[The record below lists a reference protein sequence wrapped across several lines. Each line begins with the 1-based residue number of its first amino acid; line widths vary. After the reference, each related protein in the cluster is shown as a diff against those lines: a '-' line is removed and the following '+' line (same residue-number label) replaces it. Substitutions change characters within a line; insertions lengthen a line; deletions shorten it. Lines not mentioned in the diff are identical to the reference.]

1 MAKAEISQEGAPIAV
16 RMQLKSAPVEQ
27 RKEILSKYF
36 DKAFTAQEMLDAN
49 PDLDIKGLGGMDQLF
64 YLENGQMK
72 LVDPPGFIQSVF
84 PLKIDLGDIAE
95 SGRDVASTIGG
106 GLGGT
111 AALVAGQ
118 AGPQALTPEEIYTV
132 PAAAA
137 VGAET
142 AGNLYDMSIAAM
154 TPGGIDRGSPVEQM
168 GRTTT
173 NLGLEF
179 AGGRLGDMATRGF
192 NTAIQKGTQRLS
204 GIMPGQ
210 RADDFS
216 KLNIDGT
223 AATLTGRPSVA
234 NLEESLGGSLFAA
247 DIIGASRDK
256 LLKQLSDT
264 TDKIANK
271 FGAPAGSKEEVGAV
285 IRQGALAAFDKIEDK
300 KTKLYDAAYDAAGSV
315 NVNFQNLR
323 TLKAELE
330 SELAQAPQSL
340 KGSLGPAI
348 AQIDVILKDA
358 AQNNG
363 LLPLQA
369 MRSVRTALG
378 KTIGKPI
385 PGAIR
390 IMKQGDE
397 RLPSIYKSLTADI
410 SEAVSDASPDAARLL
425 RRADDYTRFTAKENL
440 AVIDKI
446 SKRGLDSQ
454 VFDFAV
460 FGSAKGGQ
468 RIRDVFKNLSRDER
482 DAVSSSVIS
491 QLGYRGN
498 ASEGAEWSARTFI
511 TNWQRLD
518 KNAKQVLFGAPRFR
532 EVAKE
537 LNSLARVAKVT
548 AERAAADNVS
558 RTGNVLTTSGQ
569 LLPLLAA
576 GGLALGGQ
584 FEAAQTAL
592 GVGTTTILAPR
603 YAAKL
608 MTSPKFLRWLKSTAQ
623 VANKGVNPLSVQLG
637 RLAILPGKDPELA
650 EAVNAFV
657 ANMQANITGQ

>member
-1 MAKAEISQEGAPIAV
+1 MAKANIDQTGAPIAI
-16 RMQLKSAPVEQ
+16 RMQLSSAPQGQ
-27 RKEILSKYF
+27 RKDILSKYF
-36 DKAFTAQEMLDAN
+36 PQAFTAAEMLEAN
-49 PDLDIKGLGGMDQLF
+49 PDLDIEKLGGNEQLF
-64 YLENGQMK
+64 YLDNNVMK

-84 PLKIDLGDIAE
+84 PPKIDVGDIAE
-95 SGRDVASTIGG
+95 AGRDVVSTIGG

-111 AALVAGQ
+111 AAFLAGQ
-118 AGPQALTPEEIYTV
+118 AGPQIATPEEIYTV
-132 PAAAA
+132 PLAAAL
-137 VGAET
+137 GAET
-142 AGNLYDMSIAAM
+142 AGQLYDTTMSM
-154 TPGGIDRGSPVEQM
+154 FTPGGIDRGGPVQQL
-168 GRTTT
+168 GQAAQ
-173 NLGLEF
+173 NLSTEF
-179 AGGRLGDMATRGF
+179 AGGRLGDMATRGVK
-192 NTAIQKGTQRLS
+192 TAIQKGTQRLS
-204 GIMPGQ
+204 GISPGQ
-210 RADDFS
+210 RADDFAN
-216 KLNIDGT
+216 LGIDGT

-256 LLKQLSDT
+256 LLKQLTDT
-264 TDKIANK
+264 TDKIAKK
-271 FGAPAGSKEEVGAV
+271 FGSPAGSKEEVGAV
-285 IRQGALAAFDKIEDK
+285 IRQGALASFDKIEAK
-300 KTKLYDAAYDAAGSV
+300 KTQLYDEAYNAASGI

-330 SELAQAPQSL
+330 TELAQAPESL

-369 MRSVRTALG
+369 IRSVRTALG
-378 KTIGKPI
+378 KTIGKPV

-390 IMKQGDE
+390 VMKQGDE
-397 RLPSIYKSLTADI
+397 RLPSIYKAVTDDI
-410 SEAVSDASPDAARLL
+410 GASVSNASPNAARLL
-425 RRADDYTRFTAKENL
+425 RKADDYTRYTAKENL
-440 AVIDKI
+440 AVIDTI

-454 VFDFAV
+454 VFDFAI

-468 RIRDVFKNLSRDER
+468 RIREVFKNLGRDER
-482 DAVSSSVIS
+482 DAVSASVIS

-498 ASEGAEWSARTFI
+498 ASEGAEWSARTFL

-537 LNSLARVAKVT
+537 LNSLARLAKVT
-548 AERAAADNVS
+548 AERGAADNVS
-558 RTGNVLTTSGQ
+558 RSGAVLTTAGQ
-569 LLPLLAA
+569 IFPLLAA
-576 GGLALGGQ
+576 GGLAIYDQ
-584 FEAAQTAL
+584 PEAAKSAFAI
-592 GVGTTTILAPR
+592 GASTILAPR

-608 MTSPKFLRWLKSTAQ
+608 MTSPKFLRWIKSTAQ

-637 RLAILPGKDPELA
+637 RLAALPGKDGELG

-657 ANMQANITGQ
+657 LNLQDSITGQ

>member
-1 MAKAEISQEGAPIAV
+1 MASAEINKEGAPMAI
-16 RMQLKSAPVEQ
+16 RMQLASAPKEQ
-27 RKEILSKYF
+27 RKSILSRYYGS
-36 DKAFTAQEMLDAN
+36 AFTAEELVKAN
-49 PDLDIKGLGGMDQLF
+49 PKLNIDDLGGMDQLF
-64 YLENGQMK
+64 YLDGGQMK
-72 LVDPPGFIQSVF
+72 LVDPPGFIESVF
-84 PLKIDLGDIAE
+84 PPKLDLGDIAE
-95 SGRDVASTIGG
+95 GGREVASTIGA

-111 AALVAGQ
+111 AALLAGQ
-118 AGPQALTPEEIYTV
+118 AGPQVALPEEIYTV

-142 AGNLYDMSIAAM
+142 AGNLFDMSIAAM

-168 GRTTT
+168 SRTTT

-179 AGGRLGDMATRGF
+179 AGGRLGDMATRGV

-216 KLNIDGT
+216 KVGIDGT
-223 AATLTGRPSVA
+223 AATLTGSPSVA

-256 LLKQLSDT
+256 LLRQLSET

-271 FGAPAGSKEEVGAV
+271 FGPPAGSKEEVGEV
-285 IRQGALAAFDKIEDK
+285 IRQGALAAFDKIEAK
-300 KTKLYDAAYDAAGSV
+300 KTQLYDAAYDAAGNV

-348 AQIDVILKDA
+348 EQIDVILKDA
-358 AQNNG
+358 TQNNG

-369 MRSVRTALG
+369 IRSVRTALG

-390 IMKQGDE
+390 VMKQGDE
-397 RLPSIYKSLTADI
+397 KLPSIYSALSKDI
-410 SEAVSDASPDAARLL
+410 DQAVEAASPDAARLL
-425 RRADDYTRFTAKENL
+425 RKANDYTRFTAKENL

-446 SKRGLDSQ
+446 SKRGLPSQ

-460 FGSAKGGQ
+460 FGSAKGGK
-468 RIRDVFKNLSRDER
+468 RIRDVFKNLNRDER
-482 DAVSSSVIS
+482 DAVSASVIS

-537 LNSLARVAKVT
+537 LNSLARLAKIT

-584 FEAAQTAL
+584 SEAAQTAL

-637 RLAILPGKDPELA
+637 RLAVLPGKDPELA

>member
-1 MAKAEISQEGAPIAV
+1 MAKANIDQTGAPIAI
-16 RMQLKSAPVEQ
+16 RMQLSSAPQGQ
-27 RKEILSKYF
+27 RKDILSKYF
-36 DKAFTAQEMLDAN
+36 PQAFTAAEMLEAN
-49 PDLDIKGLGGMDQLF
+49 PDLDIEKLGGNEQLF
-64 YLENGQMK
+64 YLDNNVMK

-84 PLKIDLGDIAE
+84 PPKIDVGDIAE
-95 SGRDVASTIGG
+95 AGRDVVSTIGG

-111 AALVAGQ
+111 AAFLAGQ
-118 AGPQALTPEEIYTV
+118 AGPQIATPEEIYTV
-132 PAAAA
+132 PLAAAL
-137 VGAET
+137 GAET
-142 AGNLYDMSIAAM
+142 AGQLYDTTMSM
-154 TPGGIDRGSPVEQM
+154 FTPGGIDRGGPVQQL
-168 GRTTT
+168 GQAAQ
-173 NLGLEF
+173 NLSTEF
-179 AGGRLGDMATRGF
+179 AGGRLGDMATRGVK
-192 NTAIQKGTQRLS
+192 TAIQKGTQRLS
-204 GIMPGQ
+204 GISPGQ
-210 RADDFS
+210 RADDFAN
-216 KLNIDGT
+216 LGIDGT

-256 LLKQLSDT
+256 LLKQLTDT
-264 TDKIANK
+264 TDKIAKK
-271 FGAPAGSKEEVGAV
+271 FGSPAGSKEEVGAV
-285 IRQGALAAFDKIEDK
+285 IRQGALASFDKIEAK
-300 KTKLYDAAYDAAGSV
+300 KTQLYDEAYNAASGI

-330 SELAQAPQSL
+330 TELAQAPESL

-369 MRSVRTALG
+369 IRSVRTALG
-378 KTIGKPI
+378 KTIGKPV

-390 IMKQGDE
+390 VMKQGDE
-397 RLPSIYKSLTADI
+397 RLPSIYKAVTDDI
-410 SEAVSDASPDAARLL
+410 GASVSNASPNAARLL
-425 RRADDYTRFTAKENL
+425 RKADDYTRYTAKENL

-454 VFDFAV
+454 VFDFAI
-460 FGSAKGGQ
+460 FGSTKGGQ
-468 RIRDVFKNLSRDER
+468 RIREVFKNLGRDER
-482 DAVSSSVIS
+482 DAVSASVIS

-498 ASEGAEWSARTFI
+498 ASEGAEWSARTFL

-537 LNSLARVAKVT
+537 LNSLARLAKVT
-548 AERAAADNVS
+548 AERGAADNVS
-558 RTGNVLTTSGQ
+558 RSGAVLTTAGQ
-569 LLPLLAA
+569 IFPLLAA
-576 GGLALGGQ
+576 GGLAIYDQ
-584 FEAAQTAL
+584 PEAAKSAFAI
-592 GVGTTTILAPR
+592 GASTILAPR

-608 MTSPKFLRWLKSTAQ
+608 MTSPKFLRWIKSTAQ

-637 RLAILPGKDPELA
+637 RLAALPGKDGELG

-657 ANMQANITGQ
+657 LNLQDSITGQ

>member
-210 RADDFS
+210 RAEDFS
-216 KLNIDGT
+216 KLGIDAT

>member
-1 MAKAEISQEGAPIAV
+1 MANAEINQDGAPMAI
-16 RMQLKSAPVEQ
+16 RMQLASAPAGQ

-36 DKAFTAQEMLDAN
+36 GEAFTAQEMLDAN
-49 PDLDIKGLGGMDQLF
+49 PGLDIKGLGGMDQLF

-84 PLKIDLGDIAE
+84 PLKIDVGDIAE
-95 SGRDVASTIGG
+95 AGRDVASTIGG

-111 AALVAGQ
+111 AAFLAGQ

-142 AGNLYDMSIAAM
+142 AGVLYDMSIAAM
-154 TPGGIDRGSPVEQM
+154 TPGGIDRGTPIEQM
-168 GRTTT
+168 NRTTT

-179 AGGRLGDMATRGF
+179 AGGRLGDMTTRGV
-192 NTAIQKGTQRLS
+192 NTAIQKGVQRIS
-204 GIMPGQ
+204 GITPGQ
-210 RADDFS
+210 RADDFA

-256 LLKQLSDT
+256 LLKQLSET

-285 IRQGALAAFDKIEDK
+285 IKQGALAAFDKIAVK
-300 KTKLYDAAYDAAGSV
+300 KTQLYDAAYDAAGDV

-369 MRSVRTALG
+369 IRSVRTALG
-378 KTIGKPI
+378 KTIGKAV

-390 IMKQGDE
+390 VMKQGDE
-397 RLPSIYKSLTADI
+397 RLPSIYKAVTADI
-410 SEAVSDASPDAARLL
+410 GAAVSNASPDAARLL
-425 RRADDYTRFTAKENL
+425 RKADDYTRYTAKENL
-440 AVIDKI
+440 AVIDTI

-454 VFDFAV
+454 VFDFAI

-468 RIRDVFKNLSRDER
+468 RIREVFKNLGRDER
-482 DAVSSSVIS
+482 DAVSASVIS

-498 ASEGAEWSARTFI
+498 ASEGAEWSARTFL

-537 LNSLARVAKVT
+537 LNSLARLAKVT
-548 AERAAADNVS
+548 AERGAADNVS
-558 RTGNVLTTSGQ
+558 RTGNMLTTSGQ
-569 LLPLLAA
+569 LLPLFAA

-584 FEAAQTAL
+584 PEAAQTAL
-592 GVGTTTILAPR
+592 GVGATTILAPR

-637 RLAILPGKDPELA
+637 RLAVLPGKDPELA

-657 ANMQANITGQ
+657 SNIQANIAGQ

>member
-1 MAKAEISQEGAPIAV
+1 MTKAKISQEGAPIAV
-16 RMQLKSAPVEQ
+16 RMQLASAPAGQ
-27 RKEILSKYF
+27 KKEILSKYF
-36 DKAFTAQEMLDAN
+36 GEAFTAQEMLDAN
-49 PDLDIKGLGGMDQLF
+49 PGLDIKGLGGMDQLF

-84 PLKIDLGDIAE
+84 PPKIDVGDIAE
-95 SGRDVASTIGG
+95 AGRDVASTIGG

-111 AALVAGQ
+111 AAFLAGQ

-498 ASEGAEWSARTFI
+498 ASEGAE
-511 TNWQRLD
+511 
-518 KNAKQVLFGAPRFR
+518 
-532 EVAKE
+532 
-537 LNSLARVAKVT
+537 
-548 AERAAADNVS
+548 
-558 RTGNVLTTSGQ
+558 
-569 LLPLLAA
+569 
-576 GGLALGGQ
+576 
-584 FEAAQTAL
+584 
-592 GVGTTTILAPR
+592 
-603 YAAKL
+603 
-608 MTSPKFLRWLKSTAQ
+608 
-623 VANKGVNPLSVQLG
+623 
-637 RLAILPGKDPELA
+637 
-650 EAVNAFV
+650 
-657 ANMQANITGQ
+657 

>member
-1 MAKAEISQEGAPIAV
+1 
-16 RMQLKSAPVEQ
+16 MQLSSAPAGQ

-36 DKAFTAQEMLDAN
+36 EKAFTAQEMLDAN

-72 LVDPPGFIQSVF
+72 LVDPPGFIQSVI
-84 PLKIDLGDIAE
+84 PPKIDFGDIAE
-95 SGRDVASTIGG
+95 AGRDVASTIGG
-106 GLGGT
+106 GLAGT

-118 AGPQALTPEEIYTV
+118 AGPQALLPEEIYTV

-142 AGNLYDMSIAAM
+142 AGNLYDMSVAAM
-154 TPGGIDRGSPVEQM
+154 TPGGIDRGTPIEQIN
-168 GRTTT
+168 RTAG
-173 NLGLEF
+173 NLALET
-179 AGGRLGDMATRGF
+179 AGGRLGDMATRGVK
-192 NTAIQKGTQRLS
+192 TAIQKGTQRLS
-204 GIMPGQ
+204 GITPGQ
-210 RADDFS
+210 RADDFAQ
-216 KLNIDGT
+216 LGIDGT

-234 NLEESLGGSLFAA
+234 NLEESLGSSLFAA

-256 LLKQLSDT
+256 LLKQLTDT
-264 TDKIANK
+264 NDKIARK
-271 FGAPAGSKEEVGAV
+271 FGSPAGSKEEVGAV
-285 IRQGALAAFDKIEDK
+285 IRQGALAAFDKIGAK
-300 KTKLYDAAYDAAGSV
+300 KTQLYDAAYDAAGSV

-330 SELAQAPQSL
+330 SELAQAPGSL

-348 AQIDVILKDA
+348 SQIDVILKDA

-369 MRSVRTALG
+369 IRSVRTALG
-378 KTIGKPI
+378 KTIGKPV

-390 IMKQGDE
+390 VMKQGDE
-397 RLPSIYKSLTADI
+397 RLPSIYKAVTADI
-410 SEAVSDASPDAARLL
+410 GASVNNASPNAARLL
-425 RRADDYTRFTAKENL
+425 RKADDYTRYTAKENL
-440 AVIDKI
+440 AVIDTI

-454 VFDFAV
+454 VFDFAI

-468 RIRDVFKNLSRDER
+468 RIREVFKNLGRDER
-482 DAVSSSVIS
+482 DAVSASVIS

-498 ASEGAEWSARTFI
+498 ASEGAEWSARTFL

-537 LNSLARVAKVT
+537 LNSLARLAKVT
-548 AERAAADNVS
+548 AERGAADNVS
-558 RTGNVLTTSGQ
+558 RSGAVLTTAGQ
-569 LLPLLAA
+569 IFPLLAA
-576 GGLALGGQ
+576 GGLAIYDQ
-584 FEAAQTAL
+584 PEAAKSAFAI
-592 GVGTTTILAPR
+592 GASTILAPR

-608 MTSPKFLRWLKSTAQ
+608 MTSPKFLRWIKSTAQ

-637 RLAILPGKDPELA
+637 RLAALPGKDGELG

-657 ANMQANITGQ
+657 LNLQDSITGQ

>member
-1 MAKAEISQEGAPIAV
+1 MAKANIDQTGAPIAI
-16 RMQLKSAPVEQ
+16 RMQLSSAPQGQ
-27 RKEILSKYF
+27 RKDILSKYF
-36 DKAFTAQEMLDAN
+36 PQAFTAAEMLEAN
-49 PDLDIKGLGGMDQLF
+49 PDLDIEKLGGNEQLF
-64 YLENGQMK
+64 YLDNNVMK

-84 PLKIDLGDIAE
+84 PPKIDVGDIAE
-95 SGRDVASTIGG
+95 AGRDVVSTIGG

-111 AALVAGQ
+111 AAFLAGQ
-118 AGPQALTPEEIYTV
+118 AGPQIATPEEIYTV
-132 PAAAA
+132 PLAAAL
-137 VGAET
+137 GAET
-142 AGNLYDMSIAAM
+142 AGQLYDTTMSM
-154 TPGGIDRGSPVEQM
+154 FTPGGIDRGGPVQQL
-168 GRTTT
+168 GQAAQ
-173 NLGLEF
+173 NLSTEF
-179 AGGRLGDMATRGF
+179 AGGRLGDMATRGVK
-192 NTAIQKGTQRLS
+192 TAIQKGTQRLS
-204 GIMPGQ
+204 GISPGQ
-210 RADDFS
+210 RADDFAN
-216 KLNIDGT
+216 LGIDGT

-256 LLKQLSDT
+256 LLKQLTDT
-264 TDKIANK
+264 TDKIAKK
-271 FGAPAGSKEEVGAV
+271 FGSPAGSKEEVGAV
-285 IRQGALAAFDKIEDK
+285 IRQGALASFDKIEAK
-300 KTKLYDAAYDAAGSV
+300 KTQLYDEAYNAASGI

-330 SELAQAPQSL
+330 TELAQAPESL

-369 MRSVRTALG
+369 IRSVRTALG
-378 KTIGKPI
+378 KTIGKPV

-390 IMKQGDE
+390 VMKQGDE
-397 RLPSIYKSLTADI
+397 RLPSIYKAVTDDI
-410 SEAVSDASPDAARLL
+410 GASVSNASPNAARLL
-425 RRADDYTRFTAKENL
+425 RKADDYTRYTAKENL
-440 AVIDKI
+440 AVINTI

-454 VFDFAV
+454 VFDFAI

-468 RIRDVFKNLSRDER
+468 RIREVFKNLGRDER
-482 DAVSSSVIS
+482 DAVSASVIS

-498 ASEGAEWSARTFI
+498 ASEGAEWSARTFL

-537 LNSLARVAKVT
+537 LNSLARLAKVT
-548 AERAAADNVS
+548 AERGAADNVS
-558 RTGNVLTTSGQ
+558 RSGAVLTTAGQ
-569 LLPLLAA
+569 IFPLLAA
-576 GGLALGGQ
+576 GGLAIYDQ
-584 FEAAQTAL
+584 PEAAKSAFAI
-592 GVGTTTILAPR
+592 GASTILAPR

-608 MTSPKFLRWLKSTAQ
+608 MTSPKFLRWIKSTAQ

-637 RLAILPGKDPELA
+637 RLAALPGKDGELG

-657 ANMQANITGQ
+657 LNLQDSITGQ